1 MLRISS
7 FALAALV
14 PSSLAFGS
22 LAFAAER
29 PTNKFD
35 EEIARHAAVHG
46 VPEKLIHR
54 VIMRESRYQPH
65 LVHNACYGMMQ
76 IKYSTAH
83 SMGYSGPVNGLL
95 DPHVNLTYAIP
106 YLANA
111 YRIAGGDEDRA
122 VTLYAA
128 GYYYT
133 AKQKHMLNALRTA
146 SSTPVKAV
154 PEPVAATAPAPQQQP
169 PIFSFAS
176 LFAPPDQAAQPTGQ

>member
-7 FALAALV
+7 FALAALI
-14 PSSLAFGS
+14 PSSLVFGS
-22 LAFAAER
+22 LAVAAER
-29 PTNKFD
+29 PTKTYD
-35 EEIARHAAVHG
+35 DEIARHAAVHG

-83 SMGYSGPVNGLL
+83 SMGYSGPVKGLL

-122 VTLYAA
+122 VVLYSA
-128 GYYYT
+128 GYYFT
-133 AKQKHMLNALRTA
+133 AKQKHMLGELRTA
-146 SSTPVKAV
+146 SSTPVKPVLEPA
-154 PEPVAATAPAPQQQP
+154 PEIAPAPQQP
-169 PIFSFAS
+169 PFFSFAS
-176 LFAPPDQAAQPTGQ
+176 LLAPPDQAAQPAGQ

>member
-7 FALAALV
+7 LALAALV
-14 PSSLAFGS
+14 PTS

-35 EEIARHAAVHG
+35 DEIARHAAAHG

-54 VIMRESRYQPH
+54 VIMRESRYQPR

-122 VTLYAA
+122 VVLYSA
-128 GYYYT
+128 GYYFT
-133 AKQKHMLNALRTA
+133 AKQKHMLGDLRTA
-146 SSTPVKAV
+146 SSEPVKPIPDAAA
-154 PEPVAATAPAPQQQP
+154 VAAASAPQQAP
-169 PIFSFAS
+169 GFSFAS
-176 LFAPPDQAAQPTGQ
+176 LFSPPDQAAQPAGQ